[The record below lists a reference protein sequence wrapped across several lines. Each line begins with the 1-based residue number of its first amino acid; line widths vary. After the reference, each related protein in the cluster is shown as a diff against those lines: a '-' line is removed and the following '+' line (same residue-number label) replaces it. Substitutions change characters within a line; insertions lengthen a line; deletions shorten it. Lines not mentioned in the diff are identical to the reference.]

1 MKAHKTLINSLR
13 VNGPFLGEQINREM
27 FPAEE
32 DKERGGGGDPACNT
46 TDKRLPKGMNEQ
58 PRVQACPLQHNE

>member
-1 MKAHKTLINSLR
+1 MKAHKTLIYSLR

-32 DKERGGGGDPACNT
+32 DKERGGGGGTQPAIQPII
-46 TDKRLPKGMNEQ
+46 PKGMNEQ